1 MLACRNLTIA
11 IAGRVLVRDLSL
23 ALRPGETVAVLG
35 PNGVGK
41 TLTLLTLAGL
51 RPAAGGEVL
60 LDAAPIDAQP
70 RRHVAQRLGMLLQD
84 DTEAFPATVLQ
95 TALLGRFPHH
105 GPWRAET
112 DADLAIA
119 RDALACVDLAGLED
133 RDAST
138 LSGGERRRLA
148 LARLLAQATPVM
160 LLDEPV
166 NHLDPSHQAR
176 ILRHL
181 RALADVHHHTV
192 LMSLHDATLASRYAQ
207 RVILLFG
214 DGRWASGAAAE
225 LLTVDNLRAL
235 FGTAY
240 AAYTG
245 PAGTVLLPAA

>member
-1 MLACRNLTIA
+1 
-11 IAGRVLVRDLSL
+11 
-23 ALRPGETVAVLG
+23 
-35 PNGVGK
+35 
-41 TLTLLTLAGL
+41 
-51 RPAAGGEVL
+51 
-60 LDAAPIDAQP
+60 
-70 RRHVAQRLGMLLQD
+70 MLLQD
-84 DTEAFPATVLQ
+84 DAEAFPATVLQ

-181 RALADVHHHTV
+181 RMLADVHHNTV

-207 RVILLFG
+207 RVVLLFG
-214 DGRWASGAAAE
+214 DGRWASGTAAE
-225 LLTVDNLRAL
+225 LLTVDNLRSL